1 MAELG
6 RCLAELGS
14 VVVTAMG
21 VGGWTVV
28 GCDRRCGD
36 GAGPRWSQR
45 GRCQSG
51 PRFDAVGLVVGTAW
65 TAGTTDSTQSQSGV
79 AGLDWHDAAGAE
91 PLGAAFGSGCGGSSS
106 PSLCIADLFG
116 SRADHGPHGPDDW
129 VLATSDLAP
138 AHSRMIQHTSHRH
151 RSHRRRSSRC
161 GWLALAL
168 VSTSLLIGGCRRS
181 EAPDGA
187 LQLWTLQLAP
197 KFNTYMEQV
206 IDRWDEEHP
215 DAPVRWTDLP
225 WGSVERKLLAAVF
238 ARTAPDVVNLNPPFA
253 ANLASKGGLTDLT
266 PLLPADAAQ
275 RYLPSVWRAAR
286 DPKAGQIAVPWY
298 LTVRLSLVNQ
308 QLLQQAGVTSPPRRW
323 EDVPAFAR
331 RIRERTGHYG
341 LFVTAVPDD
350 SAELLESMVQ
360 MGVVL
365 LDEQQRAGFDSPEG
379 RKAFAFWTD
388 LYREGLLPREVVSQG
403 QRRAIELYQSGELAL
418 LASGAEFL
426 RSIQTN
432 APGVAAVTSP
442 HPPLTG
448 GDGTANVAL
457 MTLAVPRQSQ
467 RPQEALSFALDLTNG
482 PNQARFAREAR
493 VLPSSLQALKQVRAE
508 LEAERPA
515 TPEQSQIREARLLSA
530 KTLERA
536 RVLVPATPGVKRLQ
550 SIVYTQLQRAMLGQI
565 SSEEAVRKAA
575 EQWNRYSEARWP

>member
-6 RCLAELGS
+6 RCLAELGGAVAVALGS
-14 VVVTAMG
+14 
-21 VGGWTVV
+21 GGWTGI
-28 GCDRRCGD
+28 GCDRGGGD
-36 GAGPRWSQR
+36 GIGPGWPQC

-51 PRFDAVGLVVGTAW
+51 ARFDAVGLVVGTAW
-65 TAGTTDSTQSQSGV
+65 AAGPTDSTQSQSGV
-79 AGLDWHDAAGAE
+79 AGLDRHDVAGVE
-91 PLGAAFGSGCGGSSS
+91 PLGAAVGSGCGCSFG
-106 PSLCIADLFG
+106 PSLCITHLFG
-116 SRADHGPHGPDDW
+116 SRPDDGPDGPDDW
-129 VLATSDLAP
+129 VLATSDLAT

-151 RSHRRRSSRC
+151 RSHRFR
-161 GWLALAL
+161 WLALAV
-168 VSTSLLIGGCRRS
+168 VSTSLLMGGCRRAA
-181 EAPDGA
+181 APEGA

-206 IDRWDEEHP
+206 IDRWDDEHP

-266 PLLPADAAQ
+266 PLLPPDAAQ

-308 QLLQQAGVTSPPRRW
+308 QLLQQAGVKEPPRRW
-323 EDVPAFAR
+323 EDVPDFAR
-331 RIRERTGHYG
+331 RIRERTGRYG

-432 APGVAAVTSP
+432 APGVAAVTIP
-442 HPPLTG
+442 QPPLTG
-448 GDGTANVAL
+448 DDGTANVAL

-493 VLPSSLQALKQVRAE
+493 VLPSSLAALRQVRAE

-515 TPEQSQIREARLLSA
+515 TPEQAQIREARLLSA
-530 KTLERA
+530 KTLEGA

-565 SSEEAVRKAA
+565 SSEEAVRTAA

>member
-1 MAELG
+1 
-6 RCLAELGS
+6 
-14 VVVTAMG
+14 
-21 VGGWTVV
+21 
-28 GCDRRCGD
+28 
-36 GAGPRWSQR
+36 
-45 GRCQSG
+45 
-51 PRFDAVGLVVGTAW
+51 
-65 TAGTTDSTQSQSGV
+65 
-79 AGLDWHDAAGAE
+79 
-91 PLGAAFGSGCGGSSS
+91 
-106 PSLCIADLFG
+106 
-116 SRADHGPHGPDDW
+116 
-129 VLATSDLAP
+129 
-138 AHSRMIQHTSHRH
+138 MIQLNSRP
-151 RSHRRRSSRC
+151 RR
-161 GWLALAL
+161 WFALAL
-168 VSTSLLIGGCRRS
+168 VSTSLLIGGCRRDAS
-181 EAPDGA
+181 SDGE

-197 KFNTYMEQV
+197 KFNSYMETV
-206 IDRWDEEHP
+206 IDGWDRDHP

-266 PLLPADAAQ
+266 PLLPPDAAN
-275 RYLPSVWRAAR
+275 RYLPSVWKAAS

-308 QLLQQAGVTSPPRRW
+308 KLLEQSGLTAPPRRW
-323 EDVPAFAR
+323 EDVPDYAR
-331 RIRERTGHYG
+331 RIRKRTGRYG

-360 MGVVL
+360 MGVTL
-365 LDEQQRAGFDSPEG
+365 LDENQRAGFNTPEG
-379 RKAFAFWTD
+379 LEAFKFWTN

-442 HPPLTG
+442 EPPLTG
-448 GDGTANVAL
+448 RDGTANVAL

-467 RPQEALSFALDLTNG
+467 RPEEALSFALDLTNG
-482 PNQARFAREAR
+482 ANQARFAREAR
-493 VLPSSLQALKQVRAE
+493 VLPSSLEALKTVRAE
-508 LEAERPA
+508 LEAERPS
-515 TPEQSQIREARLLSA
+515 TPQEIQIRDARLLSA
-530 KTLERA
+530 KTLEGA

-565 SSEEAVRKAA
+565 SSEEAVSNAA